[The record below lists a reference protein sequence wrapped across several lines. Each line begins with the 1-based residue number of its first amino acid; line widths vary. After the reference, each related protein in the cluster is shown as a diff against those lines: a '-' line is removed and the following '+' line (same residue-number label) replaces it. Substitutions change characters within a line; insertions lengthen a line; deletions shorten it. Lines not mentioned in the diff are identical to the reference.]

1 MRRRDLIAALG
12 CATVA
17 WPLAARAQRPAMP
30 LIGVLSPLTAAT
42 SAGNIAALRHGL
54 RELGHVE
61 GRNIA
66 IEYRFADGVSER
78 LSVLAAELAAL
89 NPVVIAVGSTTGI
102 VSASKVT
109 RTVPLIMVG
118 VAEDPIRLGL
128 AETFAHPGRNVT
140 GFLLTVDQQ
149 ILGKRLQLLRDAVG
163 RISRVGFV
171 GNPDSPGDVAE
182 LKMAPSVAARFGLQ
196 HRVLEVRTIDELKS
210 ALTAARQDGVQAF
223 HVSWNPVFNVHRAQV
238 VAMVADLRLP
248 AIYGF
253 RDFVQAGGLMSYGP
267 DLPDLYRR
275 SATYIDKVLKGEKVG
290 ELPLQIA
297 ERYQLLINLKTAKE
311 LGLSISESFLLL
323 ADEVIE

>member
-17 WPLAARAQRPAMP
+17 WPLAARAQQPAMP
-30 LIGVLSPLTAAT
+30 LIGFLSPLTAAT
-42 SAGNIAALRHGL
+42 SARNIAALRHGL
-54 RELGHVE
+54 RELGYVE

-66 IEYRFADGVSER
+66 IEYRFAGGVSER
-78 LSVLAAELAAL
+78 LPVLAAELVAL
-89 NPVVIAVGSTTGI
+89 KPAVIAVGSTTGI
-102 VSASKVT
+102 MSASKVT

-118 VAEDPIRLGL
+118 VTEDPILLGL
-128 AETFAHPGRNVT
+128 AETFARPGRNVT
-140 GFLLTVDQQ
+140 GFSLTVGQE
-149 ILGKRLQLLRDAVG
+149 ILGKRLQLLRDAVTG
-163 RISRVGFV
+163 ISRVGFV

-196 HRVLEVRTIDELKS
+196 HRVLEVRTIDELK
-210 ALTAARQDGVQAF
+210 AAFMAARRDGVQAL
-223 HVSWNPVFNVHRAQV
+223 HICWNPLFNVHRAQV
-238 VAMVADLRLP
+238 VAMLADLRLP

-275 SATYIDKVLKGEKVG
+275 SAAYIDKVIKGEKAG

-297 ERYQLLINLKTAKE
+297 ERYQLVINLKTAQE
-311 LGLSISESFLLL
+311 LGLSISEAFLLL